1 MGIAACIVIPIYNHK
16 DAIGATVAHLAVH
29 GLPIFVVDDGSDEP
43 TQQVLAAL
51 ARQYAERL
59 TLLRL
64 PHNGGKGAAVMAG
77 LRAARAAGYTH
88 ALQIDADGQHDAAD
102 VPRFID
108 AARTAPGAVILGRP
122 VYDGSVPK
130 ARLYGRYLT
139 HVWVWIETLSL
150 TIRDSMCG
158 FRLYPLALACELID
172 SVRLPTRM
180 DFDIEILVRLYWR
193 RAAFRSIPTRVTYA
207 ADGVS
212 HFDVLWDN
220 VRISRSHT
228 RLVFG
233 MLWRLP
239 MLLAHKVMPRR
250 GVLVDEADGEANGK
264 AADKVAANAADTA
277 NTANAARD
285 AAGQPTGNSPRKPAD
300 EPAQAAAP
308 EAWWR
313 IAERGSHLGMSL
325 LALSCKLFGR
335 RFTALWLHPIVAYFL
350 LTGRAARKASAN
362 YFRHLS
368 AAASSADADTDTPQP
383 GWLSAYRHMLAF
395 AQSGFDKL
403 AAWSGRVD
411 AADVSFDDPSAF
423 EALIASGK
431 GALVIGAHLGN
442 LEMTRALAVRG
453 AHAKVTAVVY
463 TEHARRFNEVLAS
476 ANRDFARHLLE
487 VGDFGPETAVLMQ
500 QRIEAGELLVI
511 VGDRVPAR
519 EAGRT
524 TDAQFLGASAPF
536 AQGPYVLAHAL
547 GCPVYLFFCLKERD
561 GYRMYFEPFAE
572 RIELPRRERAQHLAA
587 WAQRYALRLEHYC
600 RKAPYQWFNFFDFWA
615 SPRRGANGRT

>member
-1 MGIAACIVIPIYNHK
+1 MKFAPCIVIPIYNHK
-16 DAIGATVAHLAVH
+16 DAIGATVANLAVH

-43 TQQVLAAL
+43 TRQVLAAL
-51 ARQYAERL
+51 ALRYAQQM
-59 TLLRL
+59 TLLHL
-64 PHNGGKGAAVMAG
+64 PENGGKGAAVMAG

-88 ALQIDADGQHDAAD
+88 ALQIDADGQHDATD
-102 VPRFID
+102 VPRFLD
-108 AARTAPGAVILGRP
+108 AARAEPGAVILGRP
-122 VYDGSVPK
+122 VYDDSVPK

-180 DFDIEILVRLYWR
+180 DFDIEILVRLHWR

-250 GVLVDEADGEANGK
+250 GAPAETADE
-264 AADKVAANAADTA
+264 
-277 NTANAARD
+277 R
-285 AAGQPTGNSPRKPAD
+285 AD
-300 EPAQAAAP
+300 EPRP

-313 IAERGSHLGMSL
+313 IAERGSRLGMSL

-335 RFTALWLHPIVAYFL
+335 RFTALWLHPVVAYFL
-350 LTGRAARKASAN
+350 LTGRAARAASDN
-362 YFRHLS
+362 YFAHLN
-368 AAASSADADTDTPQP
+368 AVAPSADTPRP

-403 AAWSGRVD
+403 AAWTGRVD
-411 AADVSFDDPSAF
+411 DTDVTFDDPTAF

-442 LEMTRALAVRG
+442 LEMMRALAIRG
-453 AHAKVTAVVY
+453 DHAKVTAVVY
-463 TEHARRFNEVLAS
+463 TEHARRFNAVLAAS
-476 ANRDFARHLLE
+476 NPEFARHLLE

-500 QRIEAGELLVI
+500 QRIDAGELLVI

-615 SPRRGANGRT
+615 SPKRGANGRT

>member
-1 MGIAACIVIPIYNHK
+1 MKFAPCIVIPIYNHK

-29 GLPIFVVDDGSDEP
+29 GLPIFVIDDGSDAP

-51 ARQYAERL
+51 ALQYAQQM

-64 PHNGGKGAAVMAG
+64 PENGGKGAAVMAG

-88 ALQIDADGQHDAAD
+88 ALQIDADGQHDATD

-108 AARTAPGAVILGRP
+108 AARAEPGAVILGRP
-122 VYDGSVPK
+122 VYDESVPK

-172 SVRLPTRM
+172 SVQLPTRM

-250 GVLVDEADGEANGK
+250 GAVAD
-264 AADKVAANAADTA
+264 DTDQ
-277 NTANAARD
+277 TASTLTD
-285 AAGQPTGNSPRKPAD
+285 QP
-300 EPAQAAAP
+300 AP

-350 LTGRAARKASAN
+350 LTGRAARAASDN
-362 YFRHLS
+362 YFMHLNAVAPS
-368 AAASSADADTDTPQP
+368 AETPRP

-403 AAWSGRVD
+403 AAWSGRVND
-411 AADVSFDDPSAF
+411 TDVTFDDPSAF

-442 LEMTRALAVRG
+442 LEMMRALAVRG
-453 AHAKVTAVVY
+453 DHAKVTAVVY
-463 TEHARRFNEVLAS
+463 TEHARRFNQVLAS
-476 ANRDFARHLLE
+476 SNRDFARHLLE

-500 QRIEAGELLVI
+500 QRIDAGELLVI

-587 WAQRYALRLEHYC
+587 WAQRYAARLEHYC

-615 SPRRGANGRT
+615 SPKRGANGRT

>member
-1 MGIAACIVIPIYNHK
+1 MKFAPCIVIPIYNHK
-16 DAIGATVAHLAVH
+16 DAIGATVANLAVH

-51 ARQYAERL
+51 ALQCAQQM

-64 PHNGGKGAAVMAG
+64 PENGGKGAAVMAG

-88 ALQIDADGQHDAAD
+88 ALQIDADGQHDATD

-108 AARTAPGAVILGRP
+108 AARAEPGAVILGRP
-122 VYDGSVPK
+122 VYDDSVPK

-172 SVRLPTRM
+172 GVRLPTRM
-180 DFDIEILVRLYWR
+180 DFDIEILVRLHWR

-233 MLWRLP
+233 MLMRLP
-239 MLLAHKVMPRR
+239 MLLAHKLMPRR
-250 GVLVDEADGEANGK
+250 GAL
-264 AADKVAANAADTA
+264 ADTA
-277 NTANAARD
+277 D
-285 AAGQPTGNSPRKPAD
+285 DCAD
-300 EPAQAAAP
+300 EPRP

-313 IAERGSHLGMSL
+313 IAERGSRLGMSL

-335 RFTALWLHPIVAYFL
+335 RLTALWLHPVVAYFL
-350 LTGRAARKASAN
+350 VTGRAARAASGN
-362 YFRHLS
+362 YFAHLNAVAPS
-368 AAASSADADTDTPQP
+368 AEMPRP

-403 AAWSGRVD
+403 AAWTGRVD
-411 AADVSFDDPSAF
+411 DTDVTFDDPAAF

-442 LEMTRALAVRG
+442 LEMMRALAIRG

-463 TEHARRFNEVLAS
+463 TEHARRFNDVLAAS
-476 ANRDFARHLLE
+476 NREFARHLLE

-500 QRIEAGELLVI
+500 QRIDAGELLVI

-572 RIELPRRERAQHLAA
+572 RIELPRRDRAQHLAA

-615 SPRRGANGRT
+615 SSERGANGRS

>member
-1 MGIAACIVIPIYNHK
+1 MTFAPCIVIPIYNHK
-16 DAIGATVAHLAVH
+16 DAIGASVAHLAVH
-29 GLPIFVVDDGSDEP
+29 GLPIFVVDDGSDAP
-43 TQQVLAAL
+43 TQRVLAAL
-51 ARQYAERL
+51 ALQYAQQM

-64 PHNGGKGAAVMAG
+64 PANGGKGAAVMAG

-88 ALQIDADGQHDAAD
+88 ALQIDADGQHDATD

-108 AARTAPGAVILGRP
+108 AARAEPGAVILGRP
-122 VYDGSVPK
+122 VYDDSVPK

-239 MLLAHKVMPRR
+239 MLLAHKLMPRR
-250 GVLVDEADGEANGK
+250 GALADAADEA
-264 AADKVAANAADTA
+264 
-277 NTANAARD
+277 R
-285 AAGQPTGNSPRKPAD
+285 
-300 EPAQAAAP
+300 P

-313 IAERGSHLGMSL
+313 IAERGSRLGMSL

-335 RFTALWLHPIVAYFL
+335 RFTALWLHPVVAYFL
-350 LTGRAARKASAN
+350 LTGRAARAASDN
-362 YFRHLS
+362 YFAHLS
-368 AAASSADADTDTPQP
+368 AVAPSADTPRP

-403 AAWSGRVD
+403 AAWTGRVD
-411 AADVSFDDPSAF
+411 ETDVTFDDPAAF
-423 EALIASGK
+423 EALMASGK

-442 LEMTRALAVRG
+442 LEMMRALAIRG
-453 AHAKVTAVVY
+453 EHAKVTAVVY
-463 TEHARRFNEVLAS
+463 TGHARRFNEVLAS
-476 ANRDFARHLLE
+476 SNRDFARHLLE

-500 QRIEAGELLVI
+500 QRIDAGELLVI

-524 TDAQFLGASAPF
+524 TDAQFLGASARF

-615 SPRRGANGRT
+615 SPERGANGRP

>member
-1 MGIAACIVIPIYNHK
+1 MKFAPCIVIPIYNHK
-16 DAIGATVAHLAVH
+16 AAIGATVAHLAVH

-51 ARQYAERL
+51 ALQYAEQM

-64 PHNGGKGAAVMAG
+64 PENGGKGAAVMAG

-88 ALQIDADGQHDAAD
+88 ALQIDADGQHDASD

-108 AARTAPGAVILGRP
+108 AARAEPGAVILGRP
-122 VYDGSVPK
+122 VYDDSVPK

-172 SVRLPTRM
+172 SVPLPTRM
-180 DFDIEILVRLYWR
+180 DFDIEILVRLHWR

-239 MLLAHKVMPRR
+239 MLLAHKLMPRR
-250 GVLVDEADGEANGK
+250 GVM
-264 AADKVAANAADTA
+264 
-277 NTANAARD
+277 
-285 AAGQPTGNSPRKPAD
+285 AGDNDQPDSLSID
-300 EPAQAAAP
+300 EPRP

-335 RFTALWLHPIVAYFL
+335 RFTALWLHPVVAYFL
-350 LTGRAARKASAN
+350 LTGRAARAASDN
-362 YFRHLS
+362 YFAHLN
-368 AAASSADADTDTPQP
+368 AVAPAADTPRP

-403 AAWSGRVD
+403 AAWSGRVND
-411 AADVSFDDPSAF
+411 TEVAFDDPSAF

-442 LEMTRALAVRG
+442 LEMMRALAVRG
-453 AHAKVTAVVY
+453 DHAKVTAVVY
-463 TEHARRFNEVLAS
+463 TEHARRFNQVLAS
-476 ANRDFARHLLE
+476 SNREFARHLLE

-500 QRIEAGELLVI
+500 QRIDAGELLVI

-615 SPRRGANGRT
+615 SPKRGANGRT

>member
-1 MGIAACIVIPIYNHK
+1 MTFAPCIVIPIYNHK
-16 DAIGATVAHLAVH
+16 DAIGASVAHLAVH
-29 GLPIFVVDDGSDEP
+29 GLPIFVVDDGSDAP
-43 TQQVLAAL
+43 TQRVLAAL
-51 ARQYAERL
+51 ALQYAQQM

-64 PHNGGKGAAVMAG
+64 PANGGKGAAVMAG

-88 ALQIDADGQHDAAD
+88 ALQIDADGQHDATD

-108 AARTAPGAVILGRP
+108 AARAEPGAVILGRP
-122 VYDGSVPK
+122 VYDDSVPK

-172 SVRLPTRM
+172 NVRLPTRM

-220 VRISRSHT
+220 IRISRSHT

-239 MLLAHKVMPRR
+239 MLLAHKLMPRR
-250 GVLVDEADGEANGK
+250 GALADA
-264 AADKVAANAADTA
+264 
-277 NTANAARD
+277 
-285 AAGQPTGNSPRKPAD
+285 AD
-300 EPAQAAAP
+300 EPRP

-313 IAERGSHLGMSL
+313 IAERGSRLGMSL

-335 RFTALWLHPIVAYFL
+335 RFTALWLHPVVAYFL
-350 LTGRAARKASAN
+350 LTGRAARAASDN
-362 YFRHLS
+362 YFAHLS
-368 AAASSADADTDTPQP
+368 AVAPSADTPRP

-403 AAWSGRVD
+403 AAWTGRVD
-411 AADVSFDDPSAF
+411 DTDVTFDDPAAF

-442 LEMTRALAVRG
+442 LEMMRALAIRG
-453 AHAKVTAVVY
+453 EHAKVTAVVY
-463 TEHARRFNEVLAS
+463 TGHARRFNEVLAS
-476 ANRDFARHLLE
+476 SNRDFARHLLE

-500 QRIEAGELLVI
+500 QRIDAGELLVI

-547 GCPVYLFFCLKERD
+547 GCPVYLFFCLKESD

-615 SPRRGANGRT
+615 SPERGANGRP

>member
-1 MGIAACIVIPIYNHK
+1 MHFAPCIVIPIYNHK
-16 DAIGATVAHLAVH
+16 DAIGATVAQLAVH
-29 GLPIFVVDDGSDEP
+29 ALPIFVVDDGSDDA

-51 ARQYAERL
+51 AQQYAGQL

-64 PHNGGKGAAVMAG
+64 PQNGGKGAAVMAG
-77 LRAARAAGYTH
+77 LRAARAARYTH

-108 AARTAPGAVILGRP
+108 AARAEPAAVILGRP
-122 VYDGSVPK
+122 VYDDSVPK

-139 HVWVWIETLSL
+139 HVWVWVETLSL

-158 FRLYPLALACELID
+158 FRLYPLALACALID
-172 SVRLPTRM
+172 HTRLPTRM

-239 MLLAHKVMPRR
+239 VLLAHKLMPRR
-250 GVLVDEADGEANGK
+250 GVVTESTAEGE
-264 AADKVAANAADTA
+264 
-277 NTANAARD
+277 
-285 AAGQPTGNSPRKPAD
+285 PAD
-300 EPAQAAAP
+300 AP
-308 EAWWR
+308 HPEDWWR
-313 IAERGSHLGMSL
+313 ITERGSHLGMNL

-335 RFTALWLHPIVAYFL
+335 RFTALWLHPVVAYFL
-350 LTGRAARKASAN
+350 LTGRAARQASDN
-362 YFRHLS
+362 YFRHLGS
-368 AAASSADADTDTPQP
+368 VAQQADTPRP
-383 GWLSAYRHMLAF
+383 GWVSAYRHMLAF

-403 AAWSGRVD
+403 AAWTGRVND
-411 AADVSFDDPSAF
+411 TDVTFDDPSAF
-423 EALIASGK
+423 EALIASGR

-463 TEHARRFNEVLAS
+463 TEHARRFNRVLAS
-476 ANRDFARHLLE
+476 SNRDFARHLLE
-487 VGDFGPETAVLMQ
+487 VGDFGPQTAVLMQ
-500 QRIEAGELLVI
+500 QRIDAGELLVI
-511 VGDRVPAR
+511 VGDRVPAC

-524 TDAQFLGASAPF
+524 TEAQFLGARAPF

-547 GCPVYLFFCLKERD
+547 GCPVYLFFCLKERG

-572 RIELPRRERAQHLAA
+572 RIELPRRERAQHLAS
-587 WAQRYALRLEHYC
+587 WAQRYAMRLEHYC

-615 SPRRGANGRT
+615 GPKRGANGRT

>member
-1 MGIAACIVIPIYNHK
+1 MKFAPCIVIPIYNHK
-16 DAIGATVAHLAVH
+16 DAIGATVADLAVH

-51 ARQYAERL
+51 ARQYAQQM

-64 PHNGGKGAAVMAG
+64 PENGGKGAAVMAG

-88 ALQIDADGQHDAAD
+88 ALQIDADGQHDATD

-108 AARTAPGAVILGRP
+108 AARAELGAVILGRP
-122 VYDGSVPK
+122 VYDDSVPK

-172 SVRLPTRM
+172 SVQLPTRM

-239 MLLAHKVMPRR
+239 VLLAHKFMPRR
-250 GVLVDEADGEANGK
+250 GVAPD
-264 AADKVAANAADTA
+264 DTL
-277 NTANAARD
+277 T
-285 AAGQPTGNSPRKPAD
+285 D
-300 EPAQAAAP
+300 EPQS

-335 RFTALWLHPIVAYFL
+335 RFTALWLHPVVAYFL
-350 LTGRAARKASAN
+350 LTGRAARAASDNYFTHLNAVAASAN
-362 YFRHLS
+362 
-368 AAASSADADTDTPQP
+368 TPRP

-411 AADVSFDDPSAF
+411 ETDVTFDDPSAF

-442 LEMTRALAVRG
+442 LEMMRALAVRG
-453 AHAKVTAVVY
+453 EHAKVTAVVY
-463 TEHARRFNEVLAS
+463 TEHARRFNQVLAS
-476 ANRDFARHLLE
+476 SNRDFARDLLE

-500 QRIEAGELLVI
+500 QRIDAGELLVI
-511 VGDRVPAR
+511 VGDRVPAA

>member
-1 MGIAACIVIPIYNHK
+1 MKFAPCIVIPIYNHK

-29 GLPIFVVDDGSDEP
+29 GLPMFVVDDGSDEP
-43 TQQVLAAL
+43 TQQVLAGL
-51 ARQYAERL
+51 ARQYAGQM

-64 PHNGGKGAAVMAG
+64 LENGGKGAAVMAG

-102 VPRFID
+102 VPCFID
-108 AARTAPGAVILGRP
+108 AARTEPAAVILGRP
-122 VYDGSVPK
+122 IYDDSVPK

-172 SVRLPTRM
+172 SVQLPTRM

-193 RAAFRSIPTRVTYA
+193 RAAFRSIATRVTYA
-207 ADGVS
+207 SDGVS

-233 MLWRLP
+233 MLSRLP

-250 GVLVDEADGEANGK
+250 GVVADDIDEA
-264 AADKVAANAADTA
+264 
-277 NTANAARD
+277 
-285 AAGQPTGNSPRKPAD
+285 Q
-300 EPAQAAAP
+300 P

-313 IAERGSHLGMSL
+313 LAERGSHLGMSL

-350 LTGRAARKASAN
+350 LTGRAARAASGN
-362 YFRHLS
+362 YFTRLN
-368 AAASSADADTDTPQP
+368 AAAPSVDTPRP

-403 AAWSGRVD
+403 AAWSGRVNET
-411 AADVSFDDPSAF
+411 DVTFDDPSAF
-423 EALIASGK
+423 EALIASGN

-442 LEMTRALAVRG
+442 LEMMRALAVRG
-453 AHAKVTAVVY
+453 EHAKVTAVVY
-463 TEHARRFNEVLAS
+463 TEHARRFNRVLAS
-476 ANRDFARHLLE
+476 SNRDFARHLLE

-500 QRIEAGELLVI
+500 QRIDAGELLVI

-561 GYRMYFEPFAE
+561 GYRMYFEPFAQ
-572 RIELPRRERAQHLAA
+572 RIELPRRERTQHLAA

-600 RKAPYQWFNFFDFWA
+600 RKAPYQWFNFFDFWGQ
-615 SPRRGANGRT
+615 PKRGANGRT

>member
-1 MGIAACIVIPIYNHK
+1 MKFAPCIVIPIYNHK
-16 DAIGATVAHLAVH
+16 DAIGATVANLAVH

-51 ARQYAERL
+51 ALQCAQQM

-64 PHNGGKGAAVMAG
+64 PENGGKGAAVMAG

-88 ALQIDADGQHDAAD
+88 ALQIDADGQHDATD

-108 AARTAPGAVILGRP
+108 AARAEPGAVILGRP
-122 VYDGSVPK
+122 VYDDSVPK

-172 SVRLPTRM
+172 GVRLPTRM
-180 DFDIEILVRLYWR
+180 DFDIEILVRLHWR

-233 MLWRLP
+233 MLMRLP
-239 MLLAHKVMPRR
+239 MLLAHKLMPRR
-250 GVLVDEADGEANGK
+250 GAL
-264 AADKVAANAADTA
+264 ADTA
-277 NTANAARD
+277 D
-285 AAGQPTGNSPRKPAD
+285 DCAD
-300 EPAQAAAP
+300 EPRP

-313 IAERGSHLGMSL
+313 IAERGSRLGMSL

-335 RFTALWLHPIVAYFL
+335 RLTALWLHPVVAYFL
-350 LTGRAARKASAN
+350 VTGRAARAASGN
-362 YFRHLS
+362 YFAHLNAVAPS
-368 AAASSADADTDTPQP
+368 AEMPRP

-403 AAWSGRVD
+403 AAWTGRVD
-411 AADVSFDDPSAF
+411 DTDVTFDDPAAF
-423 EALIASGK
+423 EALIARGK

-442 LEMTRALAVRG
+442 LEMMRALAIRG
-453 AHAKVTAVVY
+453 DHAKVTAVVY
-463 TEHARRFNEVLAS
+463 TEHARRFNEVLAAS
-476 ANRDFARHLLE
+476 NREFARHLLE

-500 QRIEAGELLVI
+500 QRIDAGELLVI

-572 RIELPRRERAQHLAA
+572 RIELPRRDRAQHLAA

-615 SPRRGANGRT
+615 SSERGANGRS

>member
-1 MGIAACIVIPIYNHK
+1 MTFAPCIVIPIYNHK
-16 DAIGATVAHLAVH
+16 DAIGASVAHLAVH
-29 GLPIFVVDDGSDEP
+29 GLPIFVVDDGSDAP
-43 TQQVLAAL
+43 TQRVLAAL
-51 ARQYAERL
+51 ALQYAQQM

-64 PHNGGKGAAVMAG
+64 PANGGKGAAVMAG

-88 ALQIDADGQHDAAD
+88 ALQIDADGQHDATD

-108 AARTAPGAVILGRP
+108 AARAEPGAVILGRP
-122 VYDGSVPK
+122 VYDDSVPK

-193 RAAFRSIPTRVTYA
+193 RAAFRSVPTRVTYA

-239 MLLAHKVMPRR
+239 MLLAHKLMPRR
-250 GVLVDEADGEANGK
+250 GALADAADEA
-264 AADKVAANAADTA
+264 
-277 NTANAARD
+277 R
-285 AAGQPTGNSPRKPAD
+285 
-300 EPAQAAAP
+300 P

-313 IAERGSHLGMSL
+313 IAERGSRLGMSL

-335 RFTALWLHPIVAYFL
+335 RFTALWLHPVVAYFL
-350 LTGRAARKASAN
+350 LTGRAARAASDN
-362 YFRHLS
+362 YFAHLS
-368 AAASSADADTDTPQP
+368 AVAPSADTPRP

-403 AAWSGRVD
+403 AAWTGRVD
-411 AADVSFDDPSAF
+411 DTDVTFDDPAAF

-442 LEMTRALAVRG
+442 LEMMRALAIRG
-453 AHAKVTAVVY
+453 EHAKVTAVVY
-463 TEHARRFNEVLAS
+463 TGHARRFNEVLAS
-476 ANRDFARHLLE
+476 SNRDFARHLLE

-500 QRIEAGELLVI
+500 QRIDAGELLVI

-615 SPRRGANGRT
+615 SPERGANGRP

>member
-1 MGIAACIVIPIYNHK
+1 MTFAPCIVIPIYNHK
-16 DAIGATVAHLAVH
+16 DAIGASVAHLAVH
-29 GLPIFVVDDGSDEP
+29 GLPIFVVDDGSDAP
-43 TQQVLAAL
+43 TQRVLAAL
-51 ARQYAERL
+51 ALQYAQQM

-64 PHNGGKGAAVMAG
+64 PANGGKGAAVMAG

-88 ALQIDADGQHDAAD
+88 ALQIDADGQHDATD

-108 AARTAPGAVILGRP
+108 AARAEPGTVILGRP
-122 VYDGSVPK
+122 VYDDSVPK

-193 RAAFRSIPTRVTYA
+193 RAAFRSVPTRVTYA

-239 MLLAHKVMPRR
+239 MLLAHKLMPRR
-250 GVLVDEADGEANGK
+250 GALADAADEA
-264 AADKVAANAADTA
+264 
-277 NTANAARD
+277 R
-285 AAGQPTGNSPRKPAD
+285 
-300 EPAQAAAP
+300 P

-313 IAERGSHLGMSL
+313 IAERGSRLGMSL

-335 RFTALWLHPIVAYFL
+335 RFTALWLHPVVAYFL
-350 LTGRAARKASAN
+350 LTGRAARAASDN
-362 YFRHLS
+362 YFAHLS
-368 AAASSADADTDTPQP
+368 AVAPSADTPRP

-403 AAWSGRVD
+403 AAWTGRVD
-411 AADVSFDDPSAF
+411 DTDVTFDDPAAF

-442 LEMTRALAVRG
+442 LEMMRALAIRG
-453 AHAKVTAVVY
+453 EHAKVTAVVY
-463 TEHARRFNEVLAS
+463 TGHARRFNEVLAS
-476 ANRDFARHLLE
+476 SNRDFARHLLE

-500 QRIEAGELLVI
+500 QRIDAGELLVI

-615 SPRRGANGRT
+615 SPERGANGRP

>member
-1 MGIAACIVIPIYNHK
+1 MTFAPCIVIPIYNHK
-16 DAIGATVAHLAVH
+16 DAIGASVAHLAVH
-29 GLPIFVVDDGSDEP
+29 GLPLFVVDDGSDAP
-43 TQQVLAAL
+43 TQRVLAAL
-51 ARQYAERL
+51 ALQYAQQM

-64 PHNGGKGAAVMAG
+64 PANGGKGAAVMAG

-88 ALQIDADGQHDAAD
+88 ALQIDADGQHDATD

-108 AARTAPGAVILGRP
+108 AARAEPGAVILGRP
-122 VYDGSVPK
+122 VYDDSVPK

-239 MLLAHKVMPRR
+239 MLLAHKLMPRR
-250 GVLVDEADGEANGK
+250 GALADAADEA
-264 AADKVAANAADTA
+264 
-277 NTANAARD
+277 R
-285 AAGQPTGNSPRKPAD
+285 
-300 EPAQAAAP
+300 P

-313 IAERGSHLGMSL
+313 IAERGSRLGMTL

-335 RFTALWLHPIVAYFL
+335 RFTALWLHPVVAYFL
-350 LTGRAARKASAN
+350 LTGRAARAASDN
-362 YFRHLS
+362 YFAHLS
-368 AAASSADADTDTPQP
+368 AVAPSADTPRP

-403 AAWSGRVD
+403 AAWTGRVD
-411 AADVSFDDPSAF
+411 ETDVTFDDPAAF
-423 EALIASGK
+423 EALLASGK

-442 LEMTRALAVRG
+442 LEMMRALAIRG
-453 AHAKVTAVVY
+453 EHAKVTAVVY
-463 TEHARRFNEVLAS
+463 TGHARRFNEVLAS
-476 ANRDFARHLLE
+476 SNRDFARHLLE

-500 QRIEAGELLVI
+500 QRIDAGELLVI

-524 TDAQFLGASAPF
+524 TDAQFLGASARF

-615 SPRRGANGRT
+615 SPERGANGRP

>member
-1 MGIAACIVIPIYNHK
+1 MKFAPCIVIPIYNHK
-16 DAIGATVAHLAVH
+16 DAIGATVANLAVH

-51 ARQYAERL
+51 ALQCAQQM

-64 PHNGGKGAAVMAG
+64 PENGGKGAAVMAG

-88 ALQIDADGQHDAAD
+88 ALQIDADGQHDATD

-108 AARTAPGAVILGRP
+108 AARAEPGAVILGRP
-122 VYDGSVPK
+122 VYDDSVPK

-172 SVRLPTRM
+172 GVRLPTRM
-180 DFDIEILVRLYWR
+180 DFDIEILVRLHWR

-233 MLWRLP
+233 MLMRLP
-239 MLLAHKVMPRR
+239 MLLAHKLMPRR
-250 GVLVDEADGEANGK
+250 GAL
-264 AADKVAANAADTA
+264 ADTA
-277 NTANAARD
+277 D
-285 AAGQPTGNSPRKPAD
+285 DCAD
-300 EPAQAAAP
+300 EPRP

-313 IAERGSHLGMSL
+313 IAERGSRLGMSL

-335 RFTALWLHPIVAYFL
+335 RLTALWLHPVVAYFL
-350 LTGRAARKASAN
+350 VTGRAARAASGN
-362 YFRHLS
+362 YFAHLNAVAPS
-368 AAASSADADTDTPQP
+368 AEMPRP

-403 AAWSGRVD
+403 AAWTGRVD
-411 AADVSFDDPSAF
+411 DTDVTFDDPAAF

-442 LEMTRALAVRG
+442 LEMMRALAIRG

-463 TEHARRFNEVLAS
+463 TEHARRFNDVLAAS
-476 ANRDFARHLLE
+476 NREFARHLLE

-500 QRIEAGELLVI
+500 QRIDAGELLVI

-615 SPRRGANGRT
+615 SSEGGANGRS

>member
-1 MGIAACIVIPIYNHK
+1 MRFAACIVIPIYNHK
-16 DAIGATVAHLAVH
+16 DAIGSTVAHLAVH
-29 GLPIFVVDDGSDEP
+29 ELPMFVVDDGSDDA

-51 ARQYAERL
+51 AAQYATQL

-64 PHNGGKGAAVMAG
+64 PVNGGKGAAVMAG

-88 ALQIDADGQHDAAD
+88 ALQIDADGQHDAGD
-102 VPRFID
+102 VPRFIE
-108 AARTAPGAVILGRP
+108 AAQAEPGAVILGRP
-122 VYDGSVPK
+122 VYDDSVPK
-130 ARLYGRYLT
+130 SRLYGRYLT

-172 SVRLPTRM
+172 RVKLPTRM
-180 DFDIEILVRLYWR
+180 DFDIEILVRLFWR

-207 ADGVS
+207 SDGVS

-220 VRISRSHT
+220 VRISRSHS

-239 MLLAHKVMPRR
+239 MLLAHKLMPRR
-250 GVLVDEADGEANGK
+250 T
-264 AADKVAANAADTA
+264 VASQAGPH
-277 NTANAARD
+277 D
-285 AAGQPTGNSPRKPAD
+285 ASTD
-300 EPAQAAAP
+300 EPASPQH
-308 EAWWR
+308 WWR

-325 LALSCKLFGR
+325 LALSCKLFGL

-350 LTGRAARKASAN
+350 LTGRAAREASAN
-362 YFRHLS
+362 YFTHLD
-368 AAASSADADTDTPQP
+368 AAAPDQRTPRP
-383 GWLSAYRHMLAF
+383 GWFSAYRHMLAF

-411 AADVSFDDPSAF
+411 NADVAFDDPAAF
-423 EALIASGK
+423 RALIASGK

-442 LEMTRALAVRG
+442 LEMTRALAAQG

-463 TEHARRFNEVLAS
+463 TEHARRFNSVLAS
-476 ANRDFARHLLE
+476 ANRNFRRHLVE
-487 VGDFGPETAVLMQ
+487 VSDFGPETAMMMQ
-500 QRIEAGELLVI
+500 ERVDAGELLVI
-511 VGDRVPAR
+511 VGDRVPAH
-519 EAGRT
+519 ESGRT
-524 TDAQFLGASAPF
+524 TEAQFLGSTAPF

-547 GCPVYLFFCLKERD
+547 GCPVYLFFCLKEHDR
-561 GYRMYFEPFAE
+561 YRLYFEPFAE
-572 RIELPRRERAQHLAA
+572 RIALPRRERAEHLAA
-587 WAQRYALRLEHYC
+587 WAQRYAARLEHYC

-615 SPRRGANGRT
+615 RSPRPLPSVRPHGGANGRP